1 MPISDVA
8 IDVTDLRKSYRGAAD
23 GTGLNGIDL
32 RVPAGSVCGLLGPN
46 GAGKT
51 TTVRVL
57 STLLR
62 FDSGTVR
69 VAGYD
74 VRREPRRVRERIGL
88 VGQSAAVDE
97 VLSGRQNLV
106 MFGRLNGL
114 APVLAQR
121 RADELL
127 EQFDLAA
134 VGRRPVGKYSGGMRR
149 RLDLAA
155 GLIVSPP
162 LLFVDEPTTGL
173 DPAARMQ
180 VWSAIEALVAAGTT
194 VLLTTQYLE
203 EADRLADRIVMLS
216 HGRVIAEGS
225 PADLKARVGADWLE
239 VALADPADAEQTAML
254 AKAVATGEV
263 TVDPQSHMVR
273 IPVAGRATA
282 LVTMAVALRDAG
294 IAPHDINVRRPS
306 LDEVF
311 IQLTATSREACAE
324 VGRECAEHGKVS
336 A

>member
-51 TTVRVL
+51 TTVRIL

-62 FDSGTVR
+62 FDSGAVR

-162 LLFVDEPTTGL
+162 LLFVDEPTAGL

-225 PADLKARVGADWLE
+225 PADLKARVGTDWLE

-254 AKAVATGEV
+254 AKAVAIGEV

-273 IPVAGRATA
+273 IPVADRATA

-311 IQLTATSREACAE
+311 IQLTATSREARAE
-324 VGRECAEHGKVS
+324 VGRESAEHGKVS

>member
-1 MPISDVA
+1 MPISDMA
-8 IDVTDLRKSYRGAAD
+8 IEVSDLRKSYRGAAD
-23 GTGLNGIDL
+23 GAGLDGIDL

-51 TTVRVL
+51 TTVRIL

-62 FDSGTVR
+62 FDSGAAR

-74 VRREPRRVRERIGL
+74 VRREPRRVRENIGL
-88 VGQSAAVDE
+88 VGQNAAVDE

-127 EQFDLAA
+127 EQFDLATA
-134 VGRRPVGKYSGGMRR
+134 ARRPVGKYSGGMRR

-162 LLFVDEPTTGL
+162 VLFVDEPTTGL

-216 HGRVIAEGS
+216 HGRVVAEGS
-225 PADLKARVGADWLE
+225 PAELKARVGTDRLE
-239 VALADPADAEQTAML
+239 VTLADPADAERTAML
-254 AKAVATGEV
+254 AEAVATGEV
-263 TVDPQSHMVR
+263 TVDPQSLMVC
-273 IPVAGRATA
+273 IPVTDRATA
-282 LVTMAVALRDAG
+282 LVTMAAALRDSG
-294 IAPHDINVRRPS
+294 IAPHDLTVRRPS

-311 IQLTATSREACAE
+311 VQLTTA
-324 VGRECAEHGKVS
+324 GRESRTAAGRESAEHGKVS